1 MAIQDFF
8 EPFVIVEK
16 VGGVSDGMGGFMTEF
31 IESEPFM
38 ASIVLDSST
47 EMRIAE
53 KQGVTSKY
61 TFTTN
66 KNVNLKYMSVVKC
79 VSSGLYYRLTSNV
92 DEMMTP
98 KLSLMSF
105 KQCQAESWEK
115 PI

>member
-8 EPFVIVEK
+8 EPFVIVKE
-16 VGGVSDGMGGFMTEF
+16 VGDVSDGMGGFMTEF
-31 IESEPFM
+31 VESEPFM
-38 ASIVLDSST
+38 ASIVIDNSN

-53 KQGVTSKY
+53 KQGVTSFY

-66 KNVNLKYMSVVKC
+66 KNVSVKYMDVVKC
-79 VSSGLYYRLTSNV
+79 VSSGLYYRLTSNI

-98 KLSLMSF
+98 KRSLMSF

>member
-1 MAIQDFF
+1 MAVQDFF
-8 EPFVIVEK
+8 EPFVKVE
-16 VGGVSDGMGGFMTEF
+16 VIGGVSDGMGGFVTEF

-38 ASIVLDSST
+38 GAINIDSSV

-53 KQGVTSKY
+53 KQGVTSVY

-66 KNVNLKYMSVVKC
+66 KNVELSYGDIIMC
-79 VSSGLYYRLTSNV
+79 VSSGLYYRLTSKI
-92 DEMMTP
+92 DEMVTP
-98 KLSLMSF
+98 KRSLMSF